1 MRADKS
7 GWSIGVGSI
16 IMIEDNSNFKRNMLT
31 KYGLLTQYNSNDSFA
46 AYKTKGRR
54 QIQNLAQFDDCFI
67 NSIIP

>member
-1 MRADKS
+1 
-7 GWSIGVGSI
+7 
-16 IMIEDNSNFKRNMLT
+16 MIEDNSNFKRNMLT
-31 KYGLLTQYNSNDSFA
+31 KYGLLTQSNSNDSFA